1 MRLLA
6 LLTAIGFAAAPL
18 RAIEVAPVRVEAPV
32 GAGAMGAAAVGAQAG
47 TLTNPGLSGLAAASI
62 SAQLPA
68 SLVPSVIPTAQEPA
82 PAPQAEGY
90 AAPVAAPQAVTA
102 VPISVAS
109 TLAPAGSVASLQQ
122 TARPSNTSAAALPSL
137 QGLAARMEAGR
148 VSGQDL
154 SGDSQ
159 QFFDQSGIRGPP
171 LAESAQASVPV
182 SATPKLPKGIKKVAV
197 DIVRTAADVDRLLPQ
212 AWQSHNPYVREYLQE
227 LNGDLKRDVAKM
239 APYQVYT
246 YYDFHGG
253 RTTGID
259 VSAHPAIVDLIP
271 DIRPHEIRLIKKLM
285 LVDSDI
291 RVLVREDGKTPD
303 LVIGDKLV
311 EMKSFSGDNLPLE
324 ALVDKANGQV
334 SEHARHHG
342 LGRGALALDL
352 VREERVPVSRVQDV
366 LNSWQSEAHG
376 PVVLD
381 QVFVFG
387 QKDMRIFVR
396 QEDGTYQVAAPV
408 LPARSVANGRTLAP
422 AEKGKAQAMLRN
434 GFEKSSVLALS
445 L

>member
-1 MRLLA
+1 
-6 LLTAIGFAAAPL
+6 
-18 RAIEVAPVRVEAPV
+18 
-32 GAGAMGAAAVGAQAG
+32 
-47 TLTNPGLSGLAAASI
+47 
-62 SAQLPA
+62 
-68 SLVPSVIPTAQEPA
+68 
-82 PAPQAEGY
+82 
-90 AAPVAAPQAVTA
+90 
-102 VPISVAS
+102 
-109 TLAPAGSVASLQQ
+109 
-122 TARPSNTSAAALPSL
+122 
-137 QGLAARMEAGR
+137 
-148 VSGQDL
+148 
-154 SGDSQ
+154 
-159 QFFDQSGIRGPP
+159 
-171 LAESAQASVPV
+171 
-182 SATPKLPKGIKKVAV
+182 
-197 DIVRTAADVDRLLPQ
+197 
-212 AWQSHNPYVREYLQE
+212 
-227 LNGDLKRDVAKM
+227 
-239 APYQVYT
+239 
-246 YYDFHGG
+246 
-253 RTTGID
+253 
-259 VSAHPAIVDLIP
+259 
-271 DIRPHEIRLIKKLM
+271 
-285 LVDSDI
+285 
-291 RVLVREDGKTPD
+291 VREDGKTPD